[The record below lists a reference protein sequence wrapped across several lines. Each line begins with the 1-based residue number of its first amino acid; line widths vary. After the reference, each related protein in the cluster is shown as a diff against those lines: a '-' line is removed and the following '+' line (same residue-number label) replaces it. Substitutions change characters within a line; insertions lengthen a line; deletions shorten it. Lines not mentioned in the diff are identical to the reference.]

1 MLYHNMM
8 KYVWTTQHSSFSLLS
23 NVLCFCLYLCI
34 STPLIAQDSLAHWQ
48 GHWKGTMQLT
58 YSNGKT
64 STVNNELIIKDI
76 TSSQDSL
83 SRSQWT
89 IIYGEGEQRQERAY
103 ELICLDQDKGQY
115 LIDEKN
121 SILLPAFFADQTLI
135 SFFEV
140 MGNYIVSTYR
150 REGDYLYF
158 ENISTNTKQTKVS
171 GGQGDIPTVTSY
183 LITNFQRAKLV
194 KIK

>member
-1 MLYHNMM
+1 MP
-8 KYVWTTQHSSFSLLS
+8 QIIPLLWS
-23 NVLCFCLYLCI
+23 IVLPFCLCCCACL
-34 STPLIAQDSLAHWQ
+34 PLIAQEFPEHWQ

-76 TSSQDSL
+76 TTSQDSL
-83 SRSQWT
+83 PRYQWT
-89 IIYGEGEQRQERAY
+89 IIYGEGEQRQERIY
-103 ELICLDQDKGQY
+103 ELLCLDKDKGQY

-121 SILLPAFFADQTLI
+121 SILLPAFFADQTLM
-135 SFFEV
+135 SSFEV

-150 REGDYLYF
+150 LEGDYLYF
-158 ENISTNTKQTKVS
+158 ENISTNTKQSKVS
-171 GGQGDIPTVTSY
+171 GGQGDIPAVTSY
-183 LITNFQRAKLV
+183 LIANFQRAKLE